1 VSADRVFPLFVGA
14 WIALAVGAA
23 LLSRAS
29 LATKRR
35 WHPRLVVGSSI
46 LLVGFASLIVP
57 ASYTILLVAPA
68 ACLIAFL
75 NLRMTKFC
83 ASCGSTSFARGFPS
97 AMRFCQACGASLD
110 DGSAPRRTTI
120 HHRVAIEAPV
130 AKVYAALSSA
140 ESIGTWWDAQTPIQS
155 ARGLVLEHDP
165 GPAHGK
171 VQLRVVDL
179 VPGKRVEWE
188 CISTH
193 PQTSPASAWT
203 GTHFVFDL
211 TGRDGG
217 GATLDFRQTGY
228 PEDSPFFGSNN
239 FAWSQVL
246 ANLKRVVEGSVT
258 QGA

>member
-1 VSADRVFPLFVGA
+1 MSAERVFPFFVGA
-14 WIALAVGAA
+14 WIALALGTA
-23 LLSRAS
+23 LLWRAS

-57 ASYTILLVAPA
+57 ASYTLLLVAPA

-83 ASCGSTSFARGFPS
+83 ASCGATSFARGLPA
-97 AMRFCQACGASLD
+97 AMRFCQACGASFE
-110 DGSAPRRTTI
+110 GSRARRTTV

-130 AKVYAALSSA
+130 EKVYAALSSA

-171 VQLRVVDL
+171 VQLRVVTMI
-179 VPGKRVEWE
+179 PGERVEWE

-193 PQTSPASAWT
+193 PESSPASAWT
-203 GTHFVFDL
+203 GTHFIFEL
-211 TGRDGG
+211 KGDGG
-217 GATLDFRQTGY
+217 TTILNFRQTAY
-228 PEDSPFFGSNN
+228 PEDSEFFGSNN
-239 FAWSQVL
+239 FAWGQVL
-246 ANLKRVVEGSVT
+246 ANLKRVVEGPRR
-258 QGA
+258 